1 MSRSIKRNMAA
12 LLTSSVLFTS
22 MYAVNAH
29 AELSIGALGG
39 VESFTTQVRGN
50 AIYNYGGTNGYYAYP
65 MDININQ
72 LTAGFLARY
81 LYDTPKGFFVG
92 AETGYMF
99 MNVNQTRPR
108 SNIVITNT
116 IQPWVESFSTKSV
129 GLGLLNLVVGLH
141 LAPNVRFNAF
151 IGPAWLSTNYVANDF
166 ANQVSIG
173 INNEYQRTYDVGS
186 EVDWQFGK
194 NWSAGMRYDYLGR
207 TSVRTVSTIGSTGT
221 QLLQPLT
228 AQTYVDIFSFNIR
241 YLIPNT

>member
-1 MSRSIKRNMAA
+1 MSRSIKRNLAA
-12 LLTSSVLFTS
+12 VLASSVLFTS
-22 MYAVNAH
+22 IYSVNAH
-29 AELSIGALGG
+29 AEFSVGALGG
-39 VESFTTQVRGN
+39 VESFTTQVRGD
-50 AIYNYGGTNGYYAYP
+50 ALYNYGPGASGYFAYP

-108 SNIVITNT
+108 ANLLVGPT
-116 IQPWVESFSTKSV
+116 QPWIENFSTKSV
-129 GLGLLNLVVGLH
+129 GLGLLNLVLGFH

-151 IGPAWLSTNYVANDF
+151 IGPAWLSTNYVANAF
-166 ANQVSIG
+166 ISNFSVG

-194 NWSAGMRYDYLGR
+194 NWSAGMRYDYIGR
-207 TSVRTVSTIGSTGT
+207 TSIRTVSSVGT
-221 QLLQPLT
+221 SGTALLQPMT
-228 AQTYVDIFSFNIR
+228 AATYVDIFSFNIR
-241 YLIPNT
+241 YLVPGT

>member
-12 LLTSSVLFTS
+12 LLASSVLFTS
-22 MYAVNAH
+22 MYTVNAH
-29 AELSIGALGG
+29 AEFSIGALGG

-50 AIYNYGGTNGYYAYP
+50 AIYNYGGANSYYAYP

-72 LTAGFLARY
+72 LTGGFLARY

-108 SNIVITNT
+108 ANIVISNT
-116 IQPWVESFSTKSV
+116 IQPWVENFSTKSV
-129 GLGLLNLVVGLH
+129 GLGLLNLVAGFH
-141 LAPNVRFNAF
+141 LAPNVRFNIF

-166 ANQVSIG
+166 ANQVSFAV
-173 INNEYQRTYDVGS
+173 NNEYQRTYDVGS

-207 TSVRTVSTIGSTGT
+207 TSTRTVSTIGSTGT
-221 QLLQPLT
+221 ALLQPLT
-228 AQTYVDIFSFNIR
+228 AQTYVDIFSFTIR